1 MIDFDVITG
10 PGPTALPNPAA
21 TEPKEKAPPIKPA
34 PERPRGAPVPAP
46 PEPRR

>member
-10 PGPTALPNPAA
+10 PGPAALPKTAA
-21 TEPKEKAPPIKPA
+21 TETKAKAPPIKPA
-34 PERPRGAPVPAP
+34 PERPREAPAP